1 MTEQLFLSE
10 YVGGDRTA
18 WVCHRRDLKDFI
30 VIGYINGMERMGHP
44 FATEQQ
50 ADDYAED
57 WVLLT
62 TPE

>member
-18 WVCHRRDLKDFI
+18 WVCQRRLLGDFV

>member
-44 FATEQQ
+44 FATEHE

>member
-1 MTEQLFLSE
+1 MPEQLFLSE

-30 VIGYINGMERMGHP
+30 VIGYINGLERMGHP

>member
-1 MTEQLFLSE
+1 MPEQLFLSE

-18 WVCHRRDLKDFI
+18 WVCQRRDLNDFV
-30 VIGYINGMERMGHP
+30 VIGSINGMERIGHP

-62 TPE
+62 TSE

>member
-1 MTEQLFLSE
+1 MPEQLFLSE
-10 YVGGDRTA
+10 YVSGDRTA
-18 WVCHRRDLKDFI
+18 WVCRRRDLNDFV
-30 VIGYINGMERMGHP
+30 VIGYINGMERIGHP

-62 TPE
+62 TSE

>member
-44 FATEQQ
+44 FATEQL

>member
-44 FATEQQ
+44 FATEQE

>member
-44 FATEQQ
+44 FATEHE

-57 WVLLT
+57 WVLLST
-62 TPE
+62 NE